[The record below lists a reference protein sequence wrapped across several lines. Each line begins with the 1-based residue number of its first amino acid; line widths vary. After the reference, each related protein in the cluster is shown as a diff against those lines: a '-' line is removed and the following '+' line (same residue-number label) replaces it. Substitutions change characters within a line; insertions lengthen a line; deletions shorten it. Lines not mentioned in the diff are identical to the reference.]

1 MKTLEYLHYPVIQFL
16 IKSVIYNVAEVLSF
30 IYMRVATVICMVM
43 PIYVLVMQA
52 VYLQC
57 MLGPRAF
64 TGRHVE

>member
-1 MKTLEYLHYPVIQFL
+1 MNMLLTCILYRDTGSGCDWNGLQ
-16 IKSVIYNVAEVLSF
+16 AQ
-30 IYMRVATVICMVM
+30 CMVM

-52 VYLQC
+52 VCLQC